1 MPKITTIADCEA
13 AIRRIEQL
21 LSFQNTNNI
30 DRHGMR
36 SINNGRSVA
45 GADYVTQDELVAATE
60 DLTVTRVVNTI
71 TNAVSVAAAGQVKF
85 IRITLTAD
93 IAIANGAYVLVPD
106 SLYLVEIK
114 QDATG
119 GWDVTSWPSDW
130 KGFTNM
136 TVRTGIN
143 DTTTYLMSAES
154 VTVAY
159 MVAPPIKLDT

>member
-13 AIRRIEQL
+13 AIRRLEQL

-45 GADYVTQDELVAATE
+45 GADYVIKDELTEATE
-60 DLTVTRVVNTI
+60 DLTITRIVNTV
-71 TNAVSVAAAGQVKF
+71 TNAVAVASAGQVKF

-93 IAIANGAYVLVPD
+93 LVIANGDHVLVPD

-114 QDATG
+114 QDGTG
-119 GWDVTSWPSDW
+119 GWQITSWPSDW

-154 VTVAY
+154 ASVAY